1 MKLRAMHTLR
11 TGMRLPAKEKLGRD
25 MVGLTGLKLYNV
37 VMQSPFYLRKH
48 TKSELLVA
56 EGIIDLEK

>member
-11 TGMRLPAKEKLGRD
+11 TAIRLPAKRIWERY
-25 MVGLTGLKLYNV
+25 VGLTGLKLYNV